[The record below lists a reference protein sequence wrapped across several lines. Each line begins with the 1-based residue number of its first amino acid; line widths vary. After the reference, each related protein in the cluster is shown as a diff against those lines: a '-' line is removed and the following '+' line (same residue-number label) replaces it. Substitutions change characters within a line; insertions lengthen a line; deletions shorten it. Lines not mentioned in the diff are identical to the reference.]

1 MSHHRINY
9 IEFAAYDL
17 AEIERFYSAAFA
29 WHFTAYGPDYIGFSD
44 HADSTSEQGGFYRVE
59 RNQGLSQTQNG
70 AALVILLSHDLEA
83 SLATVEKHGGQ
94 ISKAI
99 FSFPGGRRFH
109 FNDPSGNELAVWS
122 MS

>member
-17 AEIERFYSAAFA
+17 AEIERFYSAAFD
-29 WHFTAYGPDYIGFSD
+29 WHFTAYGPDYIGFRD
-44 HADSTSEQGGFYRVE
+44 QADSTSEQGGFYRVE
-59 RNQGLSQTQNG
+59 RTHGFSQTQNG
-70 AALVILLSHDLEA
+70 AALVILLSNDLEA